1 MEAIVQFLGIVA
13 VTVGWLTTLLAGG
26 VHGIHLSRRIVKKRP
41 VRQVGVKRTSARVS
55 RKTSRPRH
63 RKGPGKTMGLQDQ
76 PPEGGSTAL
85 PPPNSSP
92 AVSAC
97 PSCGL
102 VAPADL
108 MVEHFS
114 GSPSHE
120 KGKAVG
126 EPPLEEALQ
135 AEPNTPDQSG
145 ETIDTMRHIIQLLI
159 PPRAFGRRH
168 LGKTENPLSEIV
180 HRLDTARK
188 APVETLASETKF
200 PENPQEALG
209 PTVPNSRTA

>member
-13 VTVGWLTTLLAGG
+13 VTVGWLATLLAGG
-26 VHGIHLSRRIVKKRP
+26 VHGIRLSRRIVKKSGA
-41 VRQVGVKRTSARVS
+41 RQVGVKRTSARGG

-63 RKGPGKTMGLQDQ
+63 RKGPGKAIGLQDT
-76 PPEGGSTAL
+76 PPEGRSILSA
-85 PPPNSSP
+85 PNSSP

-102 VAPADL
+102 VAPDEL

-120 KGKAVG
+120 KGKAPG
-126 EPPLEEALQ
+126 EPLEEILE
-135 AEPNTPDQSG
+135 AEPNTPDQSS
-145 ETIDTMRHIIQLLI
+145 ETIVTMRHIIQMLI

-168 LGKTENPLSEIV
+168 LEKTENPLSEIV
-180 HRLDTARK
+180 HRLETARK
-188 APVETLASETKF
+188 TPVETLASEVKF
-200 PENPQEALG
+200 LESSQEALAQ
-209 PTVPNSRTA
+209 TVPDSGAP